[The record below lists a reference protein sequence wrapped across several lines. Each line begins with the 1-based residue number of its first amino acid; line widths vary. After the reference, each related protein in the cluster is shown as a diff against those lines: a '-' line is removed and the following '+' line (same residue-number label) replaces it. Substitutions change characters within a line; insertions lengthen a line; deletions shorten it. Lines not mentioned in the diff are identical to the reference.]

1 MIILTAQQ
9 KVEEDPTRYTCE
21 LLEYNSKNDLFV
33 IELGTNNPY
42 KPPIKIISDKAE
54 IEYMTSHR
62 LIKAAYDFAKSF
74 SRGEI
79 LVMEYAVVRI
89 SGWMSKEHIWWKII
103 DDDSIYFSS
112 EPIYTFEEY
121 AALVEH
127 GDLEGG
133 ITQNMTFDPWR
144 SFNVFTVSKYDM
156 TTYNSLSP
164 DEKQKIHINHINDF
178 MWKNYEYFD
187 AIVKQHKESLNEKGR
202 I

>member
-1 MIILTAQQ
+1 MVILSATQ
-9 KVEEDPTRYTCE
+9 KVDEDPTRYTCE
-21 LLEYNSKNDLFV
+21 LLDYNSKNDLFI
-33 IELGTNNPY
+33 IELGTDNRY

-62 LIKAAYDFAKSF
+62 LIKAAYDFAQSF

-164 DEKQKIHINHINDF
+164 DEKQKIHIKHINDF

-187 AIVKQHKESLNEKGR
+187 AIVKQHEESLNEKGR

>member
-9 KVEEDPTRYTCE
+9 KVEEDPTRYSCE

-33 IELGTNNPY
+33 IELATNNPY

-62 LIKAAYDFAKSF
+62 LIKTAYDFAQLF

-79 LVMEYAVVRI
+79 IVVEHATVMI
-89 SGWMSKEHIWWKII
+89 SGWMKEHQWWDII
-103 DDDSIYFSS
+103 DDDSIYFLS
-112 EPIYTFEEY
+112 EPIYSFEEY

-133 ITQNMTFDPWR
+133 ITQDITFDPWK
-144 SFNVFTVSKYDM
+144 SFKVFTVSKYDM
-156 TTYNSLSP
+156 TAYNSMS
-164 DEKQKIHINHINDF
+164 DEEKQKNP
-178 MWKNYEYFD
+178 
-187 AIVKQHKESLNEKGR
+187 HKTYQ
-202 I
+202 